1 MRILLAWAIHA
12 GCLLLVAWLVPGVI
26 VSSFTNALVAA
37 LVLGLLNLL
46 IRPVLLL
53 LTLPINL
60 LTLGLFTL
68 VINGVLFQLAAYFLE
83 GFAVQG
89 FGWAV
94 LGAAAYSVTSGLC
107 NLLVFRDRD

>member
-1 MRILLAWAIHA
+1 VRILLAWAIHA

-26 VSSFTNALVAA
+26 VGSFTSALIAA

-46 IRPVLLL
+46 IRPILLL

-60 LTLGLFTL
+60 LTLGLFTF
-68 VINGVLFQLAAYFLE
+68 VINGALFQFAAYFLE
-83 GFAVQG
+83 GFSVES

-94 LGAAAYSVTSGLC
+94 LGAAVYSITSGLC
-107 NLLVFRDRD
+107 NLLVLRDRD